1 MSCRL
6 TQDPHSNRGGPNR
19 RAGRDSWGLTVSLR
33 PRVRADKRIGMNE
46 SSPASAFV
54 PLAGGRYLA
63 TPLTRGPWD
72 LKHQHAGP
80 PIALVLGV
88 IERVAAERHVRHIVR
103 LTANLFRPIPIAEL
117 NIKVGVD
124 YAGRNSAH
132 ISASLYAQGKELAR
146 FTALAQREIDQ
157 PVSAGLAGHPLPQA
171 PRSPENSPLVRVP
184 LEHRHVGY
192 FDLVEARVAAGKF
205 FNGPSA
211 IWFRLNYPLVEG
223 EAPSVYQRVAVA
235 ADSGNGVSAVLD
247 LRHFLFVNSDL
258 TINLLRCPRGEWVC
272 LEART
277 LLGDEGSGLAESVL
291 YDIDGLIGRATQ
303 SLFVRKR
310 ET

>member
-1 MSCRL
+1 
-6 TQDPHSNRGGPNR
+6 
-19 RAGRDSWGLTVSLR
+19 
-33 PRVRADKRIGMNE
+33 MNK
-46 SSPASAFV
+46 SSPSSAFV
-54 PLAGGRYLA
+54 PLSDGRYLA

-80 PIALVLGV
+80 PIALVLGA
-88 IERVAAERHVRHIVR
+88 IERVAAEQHMAHIAR

-117 NIKVGVD
+117 SIEVD
-124 YAGRNSAH
+124 IDYTGRNSAH
-132 ISASLYAQGKELAR
+132 ISASLYGEGKEVAR
-146 FTALAQREIDQ
+146 FTGLAQREINQ
-157 PVSAGLAGHPLPQA
+157 PVSAGLPGHPLPKA
-171 PRSPENSPLVRVP
+171 PRSPENSPPVRLP
-184 LEHRHVGY
+184 FEHRHLGY
-192 FDLVEARVAAGKF
+192 FDLVEARVAAGRF

-211 IWFRLNYPLVEG
+211 IWFRLNHPIVAG
-223 EAPSVYQRVAVA
+223 EVPSVYQRVAVA
-235 ADSGNGVSAVLD
+235 ADSGNGISAVLD

-291 YDIDGLIGRATQ
+291 YDSAGVIGRATQ